1 MEGLA
6 GRATGMT
13 FGFLTTVE
21 SPSHGIFGGY
31 LVVDPAGRPLEFHC
45 TAPIQVSRAQRILY
59 GPTLEEHLFGR
70 QIGGTLLAEATAE
83 PVVVLVDAPP
93 LYHVRRHTSLP
104 VALIER
110 VAAEGL
116 PAAGVDP
123 VPAVELPLGI
133 SRVAAAT
140 DPAAVRGRL
149 EALAEA
155 VDLCEPFERIRLA
168 IAEAQRS

>member
-1 MEGLA
+1 M
-6 GRATGMT
+6 ATGMT

-31 LVVDPAGRPLEFHC
+31 LVVDPIGRPLEFHC

-70 QIGGTLLAEATAE
+70 QIGGTLLAEAAAE

-93 LYHVRRHTSLP
+93 LFHVRRHTSLA
-104 VALIER
+104 VALVER
-110 VAAEGL
+110 VVER
-116 PAAGVDP
+116 
-123 VPAVELPLGI
+123 VPADDGDSSATPPPEDPTFGNARL
-133 SRVAAAT
+133 AAAT
-140 DPAAVRGRL
+140 DATTVRGRL
-149 EALAEA
+149 EELAGA

>member
-1 MEGLA
+1 
-6 GRATGMT
+6 MT

-21 SPSHGIFGGY
+21 SPNHGIFGGY

-70 QIGGTLLAEATAE
+70 QIGGTLLAEAASE

-93 LYHVRRHTSLP
+93 LYHVRRHTTLH
-104 VALIER
+104 VVLVER
-110 VAAEGL
+110 VADESAAAERATGGSDTASL
-116 PAAGVDP
+116 TAADLV
-123 VPAVELPLGI
+123 LGAA
-133 SRVAAAT
+133 RVAAAT
-140 DPAAVRGRL
+140 DATAVRGRL

-168 IAEAQRS
+168 IEEAQRS

>member
-1 MEGLA
+1 M
-6 GRATGMT
+6 ATGMT

-70 QIGGTLLAEATAE
+70 QIGGTLLAEASAE

-93 LYHVRRHTSLP
+93 LFHVRRHTSLS
-104 VALIER
+104 VALVER
-110 VAAEGL
+110 MPVEGGDRP
-116 PAAGVDP
+116 PALAPEDRT
-123 VPAVELPLGI
+123 LGTT
-133 SRVAAAT
+133 RLAAAT
-140 DPAAVRGRL
+140 DATTVRGWL
-149 EALAEA
+149 EELAEA

>member
-1 MEGLA
+1 MEGHA
-6 GRATGMT
+6 GMATGMT

-31 LVVDPAGRPLEFHC
+31 LIVDPVGRPLEFHC

-70 QIGGTLLAEATAE
+70 QIGGTLLAEASTD

-93 LYHVRRHTSLP
+93 LFHVRRHTSLA
-104 VALIER
+104 VAFIER
-110 VAAEGL
+110 VTADGPGS
-116 PAAGVDP
+116 PAAAPPD
-123 VPAVELPLGI
+123 EFTLG
-133 SRVAAAT
+133 SARVAATT
-140 DPAAVRGRL
+140 DPTTVRGRL
-149 EALAEA
+149 EDLAES

>member
-1 MEGLA
+1 
-6 GRATGMT
+6 MT

-31 LVVDPAGRPLEFHC
+31 LVVDPAGRPVEFHC
-45 TAPIQVSRAQRILY
+45 TAPILVSRAQRILY

-70 QIGGTLLAEATAE
+70 QIGGTLLAEAATE
-83 PVVVLVDAPP
+83 PAVVLVDAPS

-104 VALIER
+104 VALVER
-110 VAAEGL
+110 VTAEG
-116 PAAGVDP
+116 PSAGGAN
-123 VPAVELPLGI
+123 PAVAEEFTLGG

-149 EALAEA
+149 GPLAEA

-168 IAEAQRS
+168 IEEARRS